1 MSTVTLI
8 GAGGKMGCRITDNLK
23 TSDYSMLYVEV
34 SPAGVENLKKR
45 GLAVSPRETSIRESD
60 AVILAVPDNVIDR
73 VAADVVPLLKP
84 GAMLVVLDAAA
95 PYAGKLPARKDVTYI
110 VTHPCH
116 PSVFN
121 IETDPEAQRDYFG
134 GIRAKQSIVVAL
146 MQGPES
152 DYARGE
158 ALCSKMFAPVER
170 AHRVTVDQMIILEP
184 VLSETTA
191 ATCITVIREA
201 MEESIRRGVPRA
213 AARDFIL
220 GHLNIEMAIVFEEIG
235 SPFSDGAKKAIE
247 KAKGQIFRDDWKK
260 VFEPENVRE
269 CVAMITQPPPP
280 PKPFDQAQGK
290 PAPVLQA

>member
-1 MSTVTLI
+1 MMTVALF
-8 GAGGKMGCRITDNLK
+8 GAGGKMGGRITDNLK
-23 TSDYSMLYVEV
+23 DSDYDVRYVEV
-34 SPAGVENLKKR
+34 SPPGIQNLQRR
-45 GLAVSPRETSIRESD
+45 GLAVTPPEAALREAD
-60 AVILAVPDNVIDR
+60 AAILAVPDNLIER
-73 VAADVVPLLKP
+73 ISADVVPAMRP

-95 PYAGKLPARKDVTYI
+95 PFAGKLPKRPDVTYV

-121 IETDPEAQRDYFG
+121 VESDPEAQRDYFG
-134 GIRAKQSIVVAL
+134 GIKAKQSIVVAL
-146 MQGPES
+146 MQGPEA

-158 ALCSKMFAPVER
+158 ALCSRMFAPVER
-170 AHRVTVDQMIILEP
+170 AHRVTVEQMILLEP

-201 MEESIRRGVPRA
+201 MEESIRRGVPRE

-247 KAKGQIFRDDWKK
+247 KAKGQIFRADWKK
-260 VFEPENVRE
+260 VFDAENVRE
-269 CVAMITQPPPP
+269 SVELITRPPQREAATALRP
-280 PKPFDQAQGK
+280 
-290 PAPVLQA
+290 

>member
-1 MSTVTLI
+1 MTTVALF

-23 TSDYSMLYVEV
+23 TSEYSMRYIEI
-34 SPAGVENLKKR
+34 SPSGLENLKKR
-45 GLAVSPRETSIRESD
+45 GLSVTPREQALAEAD
-60 AVILAVPDNVIDR
+60 AVILAVPDNLIEKI
-73 VAADVVPLLKP
+73 AAEVVPLLRK

-95 PYAGKLPARKDVTYI
+95 PFAGKLPVREDVTYV

-121 IETDPEAQRDYFG
+121 VETDPEAQRDYFG
-134 GIRAKQSIVVAL
+134 GIRAKQSIVCAL

-152 DYARGE
+152 DYAKGE
-158 ALCSKMFAPVER
+158 KLCSKMFAPVER
-170 AHRVTVDQMIILEP
+170 AHRVTVEQMILLEP

-213 AARDFIL
+213 AARDFLL

-247 KAKGQIFRDDWKK
+247 KAKGQIFRDDWKQ

-269 CVAMITQPPPP
+269 CVEMITRPPSRE
-280 PKPFDQAQGK
+280 AA
-290 PAPVLQA
+290 PALRP

>member
-1 MSTVTLI
+1 MTTVALF

-23 TSDYSMLYVEV
+23 DSAYDVRYVEV
-34 SPAGVENLKKR
+34 SPPGIENLRKR
-45 GLAVSPRETSIRESD
+45 GLAVTPREQALREAE
-60 AVILAVPDNVIDR
+60 AVILAVPDNLIER
-73 VAADVVPLLKP
+73 IAGELVPSMKT

-95 PYAGKLPARKDVTYI
+95 PFAGKLPARQDVTYV

-121 IETDPEAQRDYFG
+121 VETDPDAQRDYFG
-134 GIRAKQSIVVAL
+134 GIKAKQSIVCAL
-146 MQGPES
+146 MQGPEH
-152 DYARGE
+152 DYEAGE
-158 ALCSKMFAPVER
+158 ALCRKMFAPVER
-170 AHRVTVDQMIILEP
+170 AHRVTVEQMIILEP

-247 KAKGQIFRDDWKK
+247 KAKGQIFRSDWKK
-260 VFEPENVRE
+260 VFDAENVRE
-269 CVAMITQPPPP
+269 TVAMITPPPP
-280 PKPFDQAQGK
+280 SRA
-290 PAPVLQA
+290 PAPGRATPAAG

>member
-1 MSTVTLI
+1 MTTVALI

-23 TSDYSMLYVEV
+23 GSAYDTRYVEV
-34 SPAGVENLKKR
+34 GPAGIENLRRR
-45 GLAVSPRETSIRESD
+45 GLDVTPREQAVREAD
-60 AVILAVPDNVIDR
+60 AVILAVPDNLIER
-73 VAADVVPLLKP
+73 ISAELVPSMRP
-84 GAMLVVLDAAA
+84 GSMLVVLDAAA
-95 PYAGKLPARKDVTYI
+95 PYAGKLPARADVTYV

-121 IETDPEAQRDYFG
+121 VETDPEAQRDYFG
-134 GIRAKQSIVVAL
+134 GIRAKQSIVCAL
-146 MQGPES
+146 MQGPEA
-152 DYARGE
+152 DYGPGE
-158 ALCSKMFAPVER
+158 ALCRTMFAPVER

-247 KAKGQIFRDDWKK
+247 KAKGQIFRSDWKK
-260 VFEPENVRE
+260 VFDDDSVRE
-269 CVAMITQPPPP
+269 SVELITRPP
-280 PKPFDQAQGK
+280 QRE
-290 PAPVLQA
+290 PAPALRT

>member
-1 MSTVTLI
+1 MMTTVALF

-23 TSDYSMLYVEV
+23 DLDYDVRYVEV
-34 SPAGVENLKKR
+34 SPAGVENLRKR
-45 GLAVSPRETSIRESD
+45 GLSTTPRETALREAD
-60 AVILAVPDNVIDR
+60 AVILAVPDNLIER
-73 VAADVVPLLKP
+73 IAAEIVPSMKS

-95 PYAGKLPARKDVTYI
+95 PFAGKLPSRGDVTYV

-121 IETDPEAQRDYFG
+121 VETDPDAQRDYFG
-134 GIRAKQSIVVAL
+134 GIKAKQSIVCAL
-146 MQGPES
+146 MQGPEK
-152 DYARGE
+152 DYAAGE
-158 ALCSKMFAPVER
+158 ALCRAMFAPVER
-170 AHRVTVDQMIILEP
+170 AHRVTVEQMIILEP

-247 KAKGQIFRDDWKK
+247 KAKGQIFRPDWKK
-260 VFEPENVRE
+260 VFDMDNVRE
-269 CVAMITQPPPP
+269 TVEMITQPPAPR
-280 PKPFDQAQGK
+280 A
-290 PAPVLQA
+290 PALTT

>member
-1 MSTVTLI
+1 MTTVALI

-23 TSDYSMLYVEV
+23 ASPYSMRYVEI
-34 SPAGVENLKKR
+34 SPTGIENLKKR
-45 GLAVSPRETSIRESD
+45 GLSVTPRAQALAEAD
-60 AVILAVPDNVIDR
+60 AVILAVPDNLIEKVSGEI
-73 VAADVVPLLKP
+73 VPALRK

-95 PYAGKLPARKDVTYI
+95 PFAEKLPAREDVTYL

-121 IETDPEAQRDYFG
+121 VEADPEAQRDYFG
-134 GIRAKQSIVVAL
+134 GIRAKQSIVCAL
-146 MQGPES
+146 MQGPDS
-152 DYARGE
+152 DYAIGE
-158 ALCSKMFAPVER
+158 TLCRAMFAPVER
-170 AHRVTVDQMIILEP
+170 AHRVTVEQMIILEP

-201 MEESIRRGVPRA
+201 MEESIRRGVPRE

-247 KAKGQIFRDDWKK
+247 KAKTQIFRADWKK

-269 CVAMITQPPPP
+269 CVEMITQPPTR
-280 PKPFDQAQGK
+280 DAA
-290 PAPVLQA
+290 PALRS

>member
-8 GAGGKMGCRITDNLK
+8 GAGGKMGCRITDNMK
-23 TSDYSMLYVEV
+23 VSDYSMRYVEV
-34 SPAGVENLKKR
+34 SPSGIENLQKR
-45 GLAVSPRETSIRESD
+45 GLAVSPREPSLRESD
-60 AVILAVPDNVIDR
+60 VVILAVPDNLIER
-73 VAADVVPLLKP
+73 ISAEVVPAMKD

-95 PYAGKLPARKDVTYI
+95 PYAGKLPERQDLTYI

-121 IETDPEAQRDYFG
+121 VETDPEAQRDYFG
-134 GIRAKQSIVVAL
+134 GIRAKQSIVCAL

-152 DYARGE
+152 DYSKGE
-158 ALCSKMFAPVER
+158 ALCRQMFAPVER

-247 KAKGQIFRDDWKK
+247 KAKAQIFRPDWKQ

-269 CVAMITQPPPP
+269 VVDMITAPPTRET
-280 PKPFDQAQGK
+280 A
-290 PAPVLQA
+290 PALRS

>member
-1 MSTVTLI
+1 MTTVALF

-23 TSDYSMLYVEV
+23 DSEYDVRYVEV
-34 SPAGVENLKKR
+34 SPAGIENLRKR
-45 GLAVSPRETSIRESD
+45 GLSVTAREQALREAD
-60 AVILAVPDNVIDR
+60 AVILAVPDNLIER
-73 VAADVVPLLKP
+73 IAAEIVPAMSA

-95 PYAGKLPARKDVTYI
+95 PFAGKLPARADVTYV

-121 IETDPEAQRDYFG
+121 VETDPDAQRDYFG
-134 GIRAKQSIVVAL
+134 GVKAKQSIVCAL
-146 MQGPES
+146 MQGPEAH
-152 DYARGE
+152 YAAGE
-158 ALCSKMFAPVER
+158 ALCRQMFAPVER
-170 AHRVTVDQMIILEP
+170 AHRVTVEQMILLEP

-247 KAKGQIFRDDWKK
+247 KAKGQIFRPDWKK
-260 VFEPENVRE
+260 VFDADNVRE
-269 CVAMITQPPPP
+269 TVAMITQPPPSR
-280 PKPFDQAQGK
+280 A
-290 PAPVLQA
+290 PAPALQS

>member
-1 MSTVTLI
+1 MTTVALF

-23 TSDYSMLYVEV
+23 DSDYDVRYVEV
-34 SPAGVENLKKR
+34 SPPGIQNLQRR
-45 GLAVSPRETSIRESD
+45 GLTVTSPEAALLVAD
-60 AVILAVPDNVIDR
+60 AVILAVPDNLIER
-73 VAADVVPLLKP
+73 ISADVVPSMRT

-95 PYAGKLPARKDVTYI
+95 PFGGKLPKREDVTYV

-121 IETDPEAQRDYFG
+121 VETDPDAQRDYFG
-134 GIRAKQSIVVAL
+134 GIKAKQSIVCAL
-146 MQGPES
+146 MQGPEA

-158 ALCSKMFAPVER
+158 ALCRTMFAPVER
-170 AHRVTVDQMIILEP
+170 AHRVTVEQMIILEP

-247 KAKGQIFRDDWKK
+247 KAKGQIFRADWKK
-260 VFEPENVRE
+260 VFDEENVRE
-269 CVAMITQPPPP
+269 SVALITQPPPR
-280 PKPFDQAQGK
+280 QAA
-290 PAPVLQA
+290 PALRP

>member
-1 MSTVTLI
+1 MTTVALF

-23 TSDYSMLYVEV
+23 QSEYSMRYIEI
-34 SPAGVENLKKR
+34 SPAGIENLKKR
-45 GLAVSPRETSIRESD
+45 GLSVTPCDRALAEAD
-60 AVILAVPDNVIDR
+60 AVILAVPDNLIEK
-73 VAADVVPLLKP
+73 VAADVVPSLKS

-95 PYAGKLPARKDVTYI
+95 PFAGKLPVRRDVTYI

-121 IETDPEAQRDYFG
+121 VETDPEAQRDYFG
-134 GIRAKQSIVVAL
+134 GIRAKQSIVCAL
-146 MQGPES
+146 MQGPEA

-170 AHRVTVDQMIILEP
+170 AHRVTVEQMIILEP

-201 MEESIRRGVPRA
+201 MEESIRRGVPRE

-247 KAKGQIFRDDWKK
+247 KAKGQIFRSDWKK

-269 CVAMITQPPPP
+269 CVEMITRPP
-280 PKPFDQAQGK
+280 ARE
-290 PAPVLQA
+290 PAAALRS